1 MSEPAGSEHLP
12 AHLQQLRLEGRFAVA
27 RDLLQQ
33 AAARHG
39 DAYLA
44 WQAWLHEPFWWQPIQ
59 GPRVRLRRRGPADA
73 ALLRACWADAGFMR
87 RFNRQAAA
95 LPADDAALARLLAR
109 EHSDTAE
116 SHRAL
121 HWTIEHRDQAVGFV
135 SLVDIAFGHRRAE
148 LMVGVRPGVPSRATV
163 EATLLLLDAAAGPL
177 RLERLVAHFYPDNAV
192 ALSSARK
199 LGFVQEGVLRG
210 HVRDA
215 ATGIRTD
222 LIATGLL
229 LEEPSASRA
238 GRLRRRLLGN

>member
-1 MSEPAGSEHLP
+1 MSEPAGSGQLP
-12 AHLQQLRLEGRFAVA
+12 AHLQQLRLEGRFAEA

-59 GPRVRLRRRGPADA
+59 GSRVRLRRRGPPDA
-73 ALLRACWADAGFMR
+73 ALLRACWADAGFMH

-109 EHSDTAE
+109 EHADTAE
-116 SHRAL
+116 SRRAL
-121 HWTIEHRDQAVGFV
+121 HWTIEHRALAVGFV

-148 LMVGVRPGVPSRATV
+148 LLVGVRPGVPSRATV
-163 EATLLLLDAAAGPL
+163 EATLLLLKAAAGSF

-229 LEEPSASRA
+229 LDDASAARA
-238 GRLRRRLLGN
+238 GRLRQRLLGG

>member
-1 MSEPAGSEHLP
+1 MPEAPGGDLP
-12 AHLQQLRLEGRFAVA
+12 AHLQQLRREGRFAQA

-59 GPRVRLRRRGPADA
+59 GRRVRLRRRGPADV
-73 ALLRACWADAGFMR
+73 ALLRSCWSDAAFMH

-95 LPADDAALARLLAR
+95 LPADDAALVRQLAR
-109 EHSDTAE
+109 EQADTAAT
-116 SHRAL
+116 HRAL
-121 HWTIEHRDQAVGFV
+121 HWTIEHGAQAVGLV

-148 LMVGVRPGVPSRATV
+148 LLVGVRPSVPSRATA
-163 EATLLLLDAAAGPL
+163 EATLLLLDAAAGPF

-199 LGFVQEGVLRG
+199 LGFIQEGLLRG

-215 ATGIRTD
+215 ATGRRTD
-222 LIATGLL
+222 LVVAGLL
-229 LEEPSASRA
+229 LHEAAAAASR
-238 GRLRRRLLGN
+238 RLRQRLL